1 MYIAGYPVQIAGYTR
16 VTSSEFRGDPDRPDA
31 WVERRGEVLRE
42 LPGRRVYRAVVG
54 GEAVVVKEFD
64 AHGVRRALRDCL
76 RPYAETEA
84 ESALSVAARG
94 VPVVAPLAFARLR
107 DGRQLLVLR
116 EEAGAR
122 SLQDVV
128 LHAPPRGRA
137 RHELAR
143 RVAQLLAKMQNAGV
157 RQRDHHA
164 GNILVRPDGEVLLAD
179 ARGLTVGSYL
189 TPRERARELAA
200 FSLFFLTH
208 ASAVDRLLFWGTYGR
223 ASGLMPEALEELRHG
238 VQELLPQAFRRL
250 VGERTR
256 RARRHGTPVRMGD
269 MEGIR
274 LVEIADADLGA
285 MVDRA
290 MHLSPGPD
298 VLKASRTAWTLAHG
312 EQFVFK
318 VFLPKKATRP
328 LRDML
333 FGSRAERALESAE
346 ALAHRGLRTPE
357 VLAVLEDRSLP
368 GRSLLVM
375 RRVRDGLPL
384 DKAIAHLAPR
394 QIRDLAR
401 RVGGTLR
408 RMHDWGLRHR
418 DLKRDNV
425 LATGTEAD
433 LCFLDLDGVQQSR
446 FGSLDWEKRKR
457 DLAHLAG
464 SLVDRRAL
472 PTGFRLRVLDAY
484 LRGTIPP
491 GHRDG
496 EFARDVVRLAARQE
510 TRRREQ

>member
-1 MYIAGYPVQIAGYTR
+1 MQIAGYSR
-16 VTSSEFRGDPDRPDA
+16 VTSSEFRGDPVHPEA
-31 WVERRGEVLRE
+31 WVEHRGEVLRE
-42 LPGRRVYRAVVG
+42 LPGRRVFRALVG
-54 GEAVVVKEFD
+54 GESVVVKEFD
-64 AHGVRRALRDCL
+64 TLGVRRMLRACL
-76 RPYAETEA
+76 RPYAEAEA
-84 ESALSVAARG
+84 ENALSVAARG
-94 VPVVAPLAFARLR
+94 VPVVAPLAFARLG
-107 DGRQLLVLR
+107 DGTQLLVLR
-116 EEAGAR
+116 EEKGAR
-122 SLQDVV
+122 SLQEIV
-128 LHAPPRGRA
+128 LDRPPVGRA

-143 RVAQLLAKMQNAGV
+143 RVAQLLAKMQNSGV

-179 ARGLTVGSYL
+179 ARGLTAGSYL

-208 ASAVDRLLFWGTYGR
+208 ASAVDRLLFWGAYGR
-223 ASGLMPEALEELRHG
+223 AAGLMPAALEELRTQ
-238 VQELLPQAFRRL
+238 VQEFLPQAFRRL

-256 RARRHGTPVRMGD
+256 RARRRGTRVHVGV
-269 MEGIR
+269 MEGVCVGALPEEDLAAI
-274 LVEIADADLGA
+274 VE
-285 MVDRA
+285 RA
-290 MHLSPGPD
+290 THLSPGPD
-298 VLKASRTAWTLAHG
+298 VLKASRTAWTLQRG
-312 EQFVFK
+312 EEFVFK

-328 LRDML
+328 LRDLL
-333 FGSRAERALESAE
+333 FGSRAERALEAAE
-346 ALAHRGLRTPE
+346 ALSHRGLRTPE

-375 RRVRDGLPL
+375 RRIVDGLAL
-384 DKAIAHLAPR
+384 DAAIARLAPR
-394 QIRDLAR
+394 GTRDLALR
-401 RVGGTLR
+401 LGATLR

-425 LATGTEAD
+425 LVTGPEGD

-446 FGSLDWEKRKR
+446 FGALDWERRKR
-457 DLAHLAG
+457 DLAHLGG
-464 SLVDRRAL
+464 SLLDRRAI